1 MAEYVG
7 KYQRTRSENFD
18 EFLKE
23 LDVNYIIRKAAYAS
37 TPEFEVFLDG
47 NDIKFKTSTMLKSIE
62 LKFKPGDE
70 FVEKTFDGRKVR
82 GIVTKEGNKFISIQ
96 NNVKEGG
103 ISTKIVREFK
113 DDEMIQSSCV
123 IGSDTV
129 CIQVFKRQTSQT
141 SQN

>member
-7 KYQRTRSENFD
+7 KYQRTRGENFD

-37 TPEFEVFLDG
+37 NLEFEVFLDG

-70 FVEKTFDGRKVR
+70 FVEKTFDGRTVR

-113 DDEMIQSSCV
+113 DDEMIQSSSV

-129 CIQVFKRQTSQT
+129 CIQVFKRQASQA
-141 SQN
+141 S

>member
-7 KYQRTRSENFD
+7 KYQRTRVEKFD

-23 LDVNYIIRKAAYAS
+23 LDVNYILRKAAYAAN
-37 TPEFEVFLDG
+37 PEFEVFLDG

-62 LKFKPGDE
+62 LTFTIGKE
-70 FVEKTFDGRKVR
+70 FEEKTFDGRKVR
-82 GIVTKEGNKFISIQ
+82 GIVTMEDNKFISIQ

-113 DDEMIQSSCV
+113 DDEMIQSSSV

-129 CIQVFKRQTSQT
+129 CMQVFKRQASQA
-141 SQN
+141 S

>member
-7 KYQRTRSENFD
+7 KYQRTRVEKFD

-23 LDVNYIIRKAAYAS
+23 LDVNYILRKAAYAAN
-37 TPEFEVFLDG
+37 PEFEVFLDG

-62 LKFKPGDE
+62 LTFTIGKE
-70 FVEKTFDGRKVR
+70 FEEKTFDGRKVR
-82 GIVTKEGNKFISIQ
+82 GIVTMEDNKFISIQ

-113 DDEMIQSSCV
+113 GDEMIQSSSV

-129 CIQVFKRQTSQT
+129 CIQVFKRQTSQ
-141 SQN
+141 N

>member
-1 MAEYVG
+1 M
-7 KYQRTRSENFD
+7 
-18 EFLKE
+18 
-23 LDVNYIIRKAAYAS
+23 NYILRKAAYAAN
-37 TPEFEVFLDG
+37 PEFEVFLDG

-62 LKFKPGDE
+62 LTFKPGEE
-70 FVEKTFDGRKVR
+70 FEEKTFDGRTVR

-113 DDEMIQSSCV
+113 DDEMIQSSSV

-129 CIQVFKRQTSQT
+129 CIQVFKRQASQA
-141 SQN
+141 S

>member
-7 KYQRTRSENFD
+7 KYQRTRVEKFD

-23 LDVNYIIRKAAYAS
+23 LDVNYILRKAAYAAN
-37 TPEFEVFLDG
+37 PEFEVFLDG

-62 LKFKPGDE
+62 LTFKPGEE
-70 FVEKTFDGRKVR
+70 FEEKTFDGRTVR

-113 DDEMIQSSCV
+113 DDEMIQSSSV

-129 CIQVFKRQTSQT
+129 CIQVFKRQNSKT
-141 SQN
+141 N